1 MWFDRSLFAGLLLV
15 AAWGVQS
22 AACGGAVVFDGPWPS
37 GSGGTGG
44 AVGVAGGA
52 TASTAATGTGGAG
65 SGAGT
70 GGGSGACSNRACS
83 GMESACDCTA
93 TCAGI
98 GDIEVNCGVAPGGAG
113 CECLQ
118 DGGVSGSC
126 SEPALVCDPPTSCCN
141 AVFFGHG
148 G

>member
-22 AACGGAVVFDGPWPS
+22 AACGGAVVFDGPWPG

-44 AVGVAGGA
+44 AGGA
-52 TASTAATGTGGAG
+52 TASTAATGTGAAG
-65 SGAGT
+65 GGVGT
-70 GGGSGACSNRACS
+70 GPSVACTNRACS
-83 GMESACDCTA
+83 GMEGFCDCTE
-93 TCAGI
+93 TCPGF
-98 GDIEVNCGVAPGGAG
+98 GDIEVDCTGDPGSAG
-113 CECLQ
+113 CECLV
-118 DGGVSGSC
+118 DGGLIGSC
-126 SEPALVCDPPTSCCN
+126 SQSTSACDPPTSCCN